1 VRGGASVSR
10 AQHFARFRAAVRAAH
25 VPRVL
30 VISEQ
35 HPDTSSDAKGTSNS
49 MTPVPLFDLKYL
61 TE

>member
-1 VRGGASVSR
+1 
-10 AQHFARFRAAVRAAH
+10 VRAAH